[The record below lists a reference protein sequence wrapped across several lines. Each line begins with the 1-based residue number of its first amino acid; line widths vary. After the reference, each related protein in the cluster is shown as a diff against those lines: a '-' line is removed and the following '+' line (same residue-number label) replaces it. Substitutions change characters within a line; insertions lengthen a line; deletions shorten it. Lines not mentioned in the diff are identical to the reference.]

1 MEGESGNDAVK
12 ADEGNAIVVTR
23 EDLFL
28 SDDVHG
34 ESESECAAR
43 RALRLQVEL
52 QARRGTGASIAGRA
66 WRGI

>member
-1 MEGESGNDAVK
+1 MAGESDNDALK
-12 ADEGNAIVVTR
+12 AEEEGNAIVVTR

-28 SDDVHG
+28 SDVLHG
-34 ESESECAAR
+34 ESECAAR

-66 WRGI
+66 WREI